1 MNKKALTDAE
11 VLTIE
16 TYNTNAD
23 HWSLKNYHQS
33 FWEDDL
39 QLFQRYLA
47 SGKVIDIGCGAGT
60 DTESLM
66 AAGYDY
72 TGIDASKKL
81 IENARKFHPHA
92 HFLHKSIYELD
103 FEAHSFDGF
112 LAAAI
117 LLHLP
122 KAKIEI
128 ALKNIHRIVK
138 PGGVGF
144 ISVKKGTGE
153 LVATEDSAEGVIY
166 NRLFSFFEADEIK
179 KLLTE
184 NGFEILEF
192 NERPYSHSV
201 TWFCIHVKQS

>member
-1 MNKKALTDAE
+1 MNKKTLTDAE

-16 TYNTNAD
+16 TYNVNAD

-33 FWEDDL
+33 FWQKDL
-39 QLFQRYLA
+39 RLFHRYLA

-60 DTESLM
+60 DTDSLI

-72 TGIDASKKL
+72 VGVDASVKL
-81 IENARKFHPHA
+81 IENARKLHPHA
-92 HFLHKSIYELD
+92 SFLHRSIYELD
-103 FEAHSFDGF
+103 FEPQSFDGF
-112 LAAAI
+112 WAAAI

-122 KAKIEI
+122 KTKIDI
-128 ALKNIHRIVK
+128 ALKSIHRILK
-138 PGGVGF
+138 PGGIGF

-192 NERPYSHSV
+192 TERPYSHSV
-201 TWFCIHVKQS
+201 TWFCIHIKRS